1 MSPALLILL
10 IVMAP
15 VAIVIPWLACVAA
28 SRWFQDRAYARHW
41 ADVERVLTGGDES

>member
-15 VAIVIPWLACVAA
+15 TAIVLLWVAWVA
-28 SRWFQDRAYARHW
+28 VGIRLQDRAYARHW

>member
-1 MSPALLILL
+1 MNPALLILL

-15 VAIVIPWLACVAA
+15 TAIVLVWLGVVAVVT
-28 SRWFQDRAYARHW
+28 WVQDRAYDRHW

>member
-15 VAIVIPWLACVAA
+15 TAIVLLWLAWVAVA
-28 SRWFQDRAYARHW
+28 MRLQDRAYDRHW
-41 ADVERVLTGGDES
+41 ADVERVLAGGDDS

>member
-15 VAIVIPWLACVAA
+15 VAIVIPWLACVAVGMWLQGPRLRMA
-28 SRWFQDRAYARHW
+28 LGRRGAC
-41 ADVERVLTGGDES
+41 ADGR

>member
-1 MSPALLILL
+1 MNPAFLILL

-15 VAIVIPWLACVAA
+15 VAIVVLWLAWVAVGM
-28 SRWFQDRAYARHW
+28 WLQDRAYDRHW

>member
-15 VAIVIPWLACVAA
+15 VAIVIPWLACVAVT
-28 SRWFQDRAYARHW
+28 RWLQDRAYDRHW
-41 ADVERVLTGGDES
+41 ADVERVLTGGDDS